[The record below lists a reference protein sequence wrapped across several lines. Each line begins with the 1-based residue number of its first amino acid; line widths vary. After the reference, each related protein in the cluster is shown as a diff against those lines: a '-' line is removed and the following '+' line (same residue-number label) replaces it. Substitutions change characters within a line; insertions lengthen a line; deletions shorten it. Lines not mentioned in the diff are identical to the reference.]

1 LEELLHPGR
10 RVWVV
15 AKAEERDG
23 WIIPA
28 SVYSCDIRSFKQF
41 LPRGIF
47 NSERGTVERK
57 QSLVQL
63 YTDPGGYRTIAVA
76 NIRMKDPTKAR

>member
-10 RVWVV
+10 RIWVV
-15 AKAEERDG
+15 AKAEEKDG
-23 WIIPA
+23 WIMPA
-28 SVYSCDIRSFKQF
+28 SVYWCDIRSFKRF
-41 LPRGIF
+41 LPRGIS
-47 NSERGTVERK
+47 NSEKGTVVRE

-76 NIRMKDPTKAR
+76 NIRMKDPTKVR